1 MLSNTAHGSSRNRN
15 HVSTIHLVYLA
26 ISINLIKHKDV
37 RFGPKVGQ
45 SGSKWDKSGTFS
57 DQISVHFDAA
67 PECTEIAS
75 EKVPSCS
82 HF

>member
-45 SGSKWDKSGTFS
+45 SGPKWDFFRSDFSTFWRSRIPCWKSLLSIYRHTT
-57 DQISVHFDAA
+57 
-67 PECTEIAS
+67 TE
-75 EKVPSCS
+75 V
-82 HF
+82 